1 LTGHF
6 DAQHAQLA
14 RSMLGRIEAIETAPG
29 ELDAVIAAAFEPW
42 AHQLDLLQ
50 TIPGG
55 ALCRDRRQQRP
66 GPAAE
71 ALSERGRAVVPKAT
85 VMQHTVR

>member
-1 LTGHF
+1 MTGHF

-29 ELDAVIAAAFEPW
+29 ELNAVIAAAFEPW

-55 ALCRDRRQQRP
+55 GEKVAQVIVAETGADMSRFPTPEHPASWAGVAP
-66 GPAAE
+66 G
-71 ALSERGRAVVPKAT
+71 T
-85 VMQHTVR
+85 